1 MNIVEQWIIS
11 VRHHPK
17 LARSDWLWNRVRP
30 FYEKLIR
37 LFGRNGLE
45 RVINGTDRILV
56 LSEFRGVT
64 EYYEPDVWSH
74 LMAQVQHGDTVADVG
89 AFIGLYTVA
98 LAKRV
103 GASGTVLSFE
113 PNPENFHISKAH
125 VELNGVSQQVELTQA
140 AVGAEDGVVPFEAG
154 GGSTAHIRRH
164 PASDTQMVQCVRL
177 DTMFAGK
184 RLDLLKI
191 DVEGYEEIVL
201 RGATN
206 LLMEHARG
214 PRLIYI
220 EAHPYAWPAIGVSS
234 ESLLNFLATCGYR
247 VENLNGKRVEQVDA
261 YGEIVARKCS

>member
-1 MNIVEQWIIS
+1 
-11 VRHHPK
+11 
-17 LARSDWLWNRVRP
+17 
-30 FYEKLIR
+30 
-37 LFGRNGLE
+37 
-45 RVINGTDRILV
+45 V
-56 LSEFRGVT
+56 LPAYRAVAES
-64 EYYEPDVWSH
+64 YEPEVWRH
-74 LMAQVQHGDTVADVG
+74 LMAQVQPGDTVADVG

-103 GASGTVLSFE
+103 GTSGAVISFE

-125 VELNGVSQQVELTQA
+125 VELNGVSQQVELRQA
-140 AVGAEDGVVPFEAG
+140 AVGAEDGMVPFEAG
-154 GGSTAHIRRH
+154 GGSTARIRLH
-164 PASDTQMVQCVRL
+164 SASDTQMVQCVRL
-177 DTMFAGK
+177 DTMFAAK

-220 EAHPYAWPAIGVSS
+220 EAHPYAWSAVGVSS
-234 ESLLNFLATCGYR
+234 ESLLNFMATCGYR
-247 VENLNGKRVEQVDA
+247 VEDLNGKRLEQVDA